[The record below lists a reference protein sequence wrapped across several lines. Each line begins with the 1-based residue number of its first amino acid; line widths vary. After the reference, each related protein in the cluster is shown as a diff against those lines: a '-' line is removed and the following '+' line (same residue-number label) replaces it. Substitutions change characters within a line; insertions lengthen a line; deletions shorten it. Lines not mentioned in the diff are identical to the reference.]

1 MKFFFVLATSLSLAS
16 CATTPQVT
24 SDATPTNVLSHYRS
38 FAWRTKPS
46 NRNVLGQQ
54 QIVNDIESQL
64 RAKGWSESI
73 DGEIAIMADVVTSE
87 KQRTSTYDSQG
98 TSRGWGLRAGLDTRE
113 SGKVDMN
120 VPPVTSVHTERL
132 STLTVKMV
140 DSKTQK
146 ELWKGA
152 VTIHLTTSQA
162 RNSKA
167 VDSGVATL
175 FSRFPSTTRH

>member
-1 MKFFFVLATSLSLAS
+1 MKFVFILATSMSLAA
-16 CATTPQVT
+16 CATTAQVT
-24 SDATPTNVLSHYRS
+24 SDATPTNALSHYRS
-38 FAWRTKPS
+38 FTWRTKPS
-46 NRNVLGQQ
+46 NHNVLGQR

-73 DGEIAIMADVVTSE
+73 DGEVAIMADVVTSE
-87 KQRTSTYDSQG
+87 KQRTSTYNSQG

-120 VPPVTSVHTERL
+120 VPPVTSVHTEKR
-132 STLTVKMV
+132 STLTVKMF

-146 ELWKGA
+146 EIWKGA
-152 VTIHLTTSQA
+152 VTINLTTSQA
-162 RNSKA
+162 RNNKA

-175 FSRFPSTTRH
+175 FSRFPSISQH